1 MGRFRGALAALA
13 VLATCAGL
21 AGCASPP
28 PEPPA
33 TSIPTAAPTAAGP
46 TPSPTYSAAAPQFD
60 PDGSARSNLDYFDA
74 VNRKLF
80 AAKAG
85 ATGRAIVDNL
95 ARAGFDKSAMQVTP
109 DRTPIGN
116 RTDSIEFSV
125 RLDAQCL
132 IGQSSGGSYTSL
144 VAPALADGACLVGKT
159 RPIDW

>member
-1 MGRFRGALAALA
+1 MGRFRGVLAALA
-13 VLATCAGL
+13 VLASCAGL
-21 AGCASPP
+21 AGCAPP

-33 TSIPTAAPTAAGP
+33 PSAPIAAPTASP
-46 TPSPTYSAAAPQFD
+46 TPSPTHSVAAPQYD

-80 AAKAG
+80 AAKAD

-95 ARAGFDKSAMQVTP
+95 ARAGFDKRAMQVTP